1 MKVSPKI
8 KISKEFRDLELEKLY
23 REQRQEQIYEQVKLR
38 SRFKKVNA
46 MLRALKKEGYYDE
59 TVAVENIM
67 NYLGSQAVDVGKT
80 KAGYVSLKGISG
92 KTQTQFTA
100 INKAINEFMKN
111 RTSTVKGFEALYSER
126 RQELLNMFDDE
137 DFINNLSDKDIRR
150 IYSVFQSNEY
160 QRNDKKFDSKTF
172 FTLYTQAIDKKYDRA
187 RFIKEV
193 NYYIDSGTDMDLKE
207 DIVSIYDQYI
217 KQYIKR

>member
-1 MKVSPKI
+1 
-8 KISKEFRDLELEKLY
+8 
-23 REQRQEQIYEQVKLR
+23 
-38 SRFKKVNA
+38 
-46 MLRALKKEGYYDE
+46 
-59 TVAVENIM
+59 
-67 NYLGSQAVDVGKT
+67 
-80 KAGYVSLKGISG
+80 
-92 KTQTQFTA
+92 
-100 INKAINEFMKN
+100 
-111 RTSTVKGFEALYSER
+111 
-126 RQELLNMFDDE
+126 MFDDE

-172 FTLYTQAIDKKYDRA
+172 FTLYTQAIDKKYDKV